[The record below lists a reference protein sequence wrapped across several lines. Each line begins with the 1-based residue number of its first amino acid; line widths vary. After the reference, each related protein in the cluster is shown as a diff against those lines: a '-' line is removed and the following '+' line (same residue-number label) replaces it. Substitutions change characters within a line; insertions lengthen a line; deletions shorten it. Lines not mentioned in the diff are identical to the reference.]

1 MTYKQI
7 AQGLEDTNRRT
18 LALDLAEKLDLL
30 NLCMKSADI
39 GKEYQANMRL
49 FLAAQ
54 KQFANLLPAQ
64 VTTTTLDALTAF
76 NTPERPVRGAK

>member
-1 MTYKQI
+1 MTYKEI
-7 AQGLEDTNRRT
+7 ARGLEDDRRRA

-30 NLCMKSADI
+30 NLCMKAAEIDRH
-39 GKEYQANMRL
+39 YQANMRL

-54 KQFANLLPAQ
+54 KQFAALLPPQ

-76 NTPERPVRGAK
+76 NTGV